1 MASVGLYHLSE
12 QATPEPPAID
22 SQVRDTPTHRH
33 PVLFRV
39 YYASVLAGAAA
50 LFAFAPHG
58 PFEPSPWFLAGG
70 LLLLLGSELAP
81 VTMPGGG
88 YVTASTV
95 FSLPLLLVAG
105 PFWTS
110 LLDAVATV
118 VAHGLVM
125 RKPLVRITHNIA
137 IFTLGYW
144 ATALT
149 FTVLGGRLGAL
160 RFPADGL
167 ALLAA
172 GIVYFAINSGCVSIV
187 LGLTAGP
194 NPWRIWQ
201 RNFQEGLLHHLSF
214 LALGALVLLAWQT
227 AGPWG
232 IVLFGLP
239 FLVSRYSFQA
249 HLELRSDLK
258 DFVRALTEVLE
269 EVDPYTRHHSV
280 RVAEYSV
287 RLARGLG
294 RREHEV
300 DEIEYAAL
308 VHDIGKIGPQHQHIL
323 QKPGS
328 LSHEEQRTLR
338 AHPAAGA
345 EIVAKVR
352 ALRRASEIV
361 RSHHERPDGMGY
373 PFGLRSEDVPIGARI
388 LNVADA
394 FDAMTSDRPYRRA
407 LPLEA
412 ALRELERG
420 AATQF
425 DAQVVECLLRLH
437 RAGQFPLVPSPSSE
451 DLQLLRLK
459 TRVGG

>member
-1 MASVGLYHLSE
+1 VNESP
-12 QATPEPPAID
+12 TP
-22 SQVRDTPTHRH
+22 RH
-33 PVLFRV
+33 PALFRL
-39 YYASVLAGAAA
+39 YYAAVVLGAIALLARPMAAIGHSAYPPPVLLAGAFA
-50 LFAFAPHG
+50 L
-58 PFEPSPWFLAGG
+58 LV
-70 LLLLLGSELAP
+70 LSELMP
-81 VTMPGGG
+81 VALPGGG

-95 FSLPLLLVAG
+95 FNLPCLLVMG
-105 PFWTS
+105 PFWTA
-110 LLDAVATV
+110 LVDLAANA
-118 VAHGLVM
+118 VAHGVVR
-125 RKPLVRITHNIA
+125 RKPLVRVAHNVA
-137 IFTLGYW
+137 IYTLGYF
-144 ATALT
+144 ATSAA
-149 FTVLGGRLGAL
+149 FTLAGGTIGSL
-160 RFPADGL
+160 RFPHDGA
-167 ALLAA
+167 ALLVA
-172 GIVYFAINSGCVSIV
+172 GAVYFLVNSLCVSLVI
-187 LGLTAGP
+187 GLTAGP
-194 NPWRIWQ
+194 SPWRIWQ
-201 RNFQEGLLHHLSF
+201 SNFQQGLLHHLSF
-214 LALGALVLLAWQT
+214 VALGTLVAVVWFG

-232 IVLFGLP
+232 IALFVLP
-239 FLVSRYSFQA
+239 FLVSRYSFKVY
-249 HLELRSDLK
+249 LELKADMK

-280 RVAEYSV
+280 RVSQYAV

-294 RREHEV
+294 RSEREVE
-300 DEIEYAAL
+300 EIEYAAL

-345 EIVAKVR
+345 EIVARVR

-361 RSHHERPDGMGY
+361 RAHHERPDGQGY
-373 PFGLRSEDVPIGARI
+373 PFGLRAEDVPVGARI

-420 AATQF
+420 AGTQF
-425 DAQVVECLLRLH
+425 DRDVTRTLLRLH
-437 RAGQFPLVPSPSSE
+437 AAGEFPLVPSPSSE

>member
-1 MASVGLYHLSE
+1 MN
-12 QATPEPPAID
+12 
-22 SQVRDTPTHRH
+22 DTPTNRH
-33 PVLFRV
+33 PFLFRL
-39 YYASVLAGAAA
+39 YYTFVVLTAGAAFA
-50 LFAFAPHG
+50 LAPR
-58 PFEPSPWFLAGG
+58 PAFEPTPWFLAGG
-70 LLLLLGSELAP
+70 FLLLLGSELVP
-81 VTMPGGG
+81 VTLPGGG
-88 YVTASTV
+88 YVTAGTV
-95 FSLPLLLVAG
+95 FALPLLLVSG
-105 PFWTS
+105 PFWTA
-110 LLDAVATV
+110 LLDAAATL

-125 RKPLVRITHNIA
+125 RRPLVRIVHNMA
-137 IFTLGYW
+137 IFTIGYW
-144 ATALT
+144 ATGLV
-149 FTVLGGRLGAL
+149 FTGLGGHYGAL

-172 GIVYFAINSGCVSIV
+172 GAAYFAVNSLCVSTVI
-187 LGLTAGP
+187 GLTTGP
-194 NPWRIWQ
+194 SPWRVWQ

-214 LALGALVLLAWQT
+214 LALGALVMVAWQS
-227 AGPWG
+227 AGAWG

-239 FLVSRYSFQA
+239 FLVSRHAFQA

-280 RVAEYSV
+280 RVAEYAV

-294 RREHEV
+294 RGEREV
-300 DEIEYAAL
+300 DEIEYAAF
-308 VHDIGKIGPQHQHIL
+308 VHDLGKIGPQHQHIL

-338 AHPAAGA
+338 SHPAAGA

-361 RSHHERPDGMGY
+361 RSHHERPDGQGY
-373 PFGLRSEDVPIGARI
+373 PFGLRSEDVPVGARI

-420 AATQF
+420 AGTQF
-425 DAQVVECLLRLH
+425 DAQVVQCLLRLH

-451 DLQLLRLK
+451 DLQLLRLR
-459 TRVGG
+459 TRAGG

>member
-1 MASVGLYHLSE
+1 MS
-12 QATPEPPAID
+12 
-22 SQVRDTPTHRH
+22 DTPTIRH

-39 YYASVLAGAAA
+39 YYACVLLGAAA
-50 LFAFAPHG
+50 LFAFAPRG
-58 PFEPSPWFLAGG
+58 AFEPTPWFLAGG
-70 LLLLLGSELAP
+70 FLLLLASEMAP
-81 VTMPGGG
+81 VALPGGG

-95 FSLPLLLVAG
+95 FGLPLVLVAG
-105 PFWTS
+105 PFWTA
-110 LLDAVATV
+110 LLDAAATV
-118 VAHGLVM
+118 VAHGILL
-125 RKPLVRITHNIA
+125 RKPLVRVVHNMA

-144 ATALT
+144 ATAWAYAA
-149 FTVLGGRLGAL
+149 LGGEFGAMRL
-160 RFPADGL
+160 PHDGL

-172 GIVYFAINSGCVSIV
+172 GAVYFAVNSGCVSLVI
-187 LGLTAGP
+187 GLTAGP
-194 NPWRIWQ
+194 SPWRIWQ
-201 RNFQEGLLHHLSF
+201 RNFHEGLPHHLSF
-214 LALGALVLLAWQT
+214 LALGALVMVAWQS

-232 IVLFGLP
+232 ILLFGLP
-239 FLVSRYSFQA
+239 FLVSRHSFRA

-258 DFVRALTEVLE
+258 EFVRALTEVLE

-280 RVAEYSV
+280 RVAEYAV

-294 RREHEV
+294 RGEREV

-308 VHDIGKIGPQHQHIL
+308 VHDLGKIGPQHQHIL

-361 RSHHERPDGMGY
+361 RSHHERPDGQGY
-373 PFGLRSEDVPIGARI
+373 PYGLRSEDVPVGARI

-412 ALRELERG
+412 ALGELARG
-420 AATQF
+420 AGTQF
-425 DAQVVECLLRLH
+425 DAQVVHCLLRMH
-437 RAGQFPLVPSPSSE
+437 GAGQFPLVPSPSSE
-451 DLQLLRLK
+451 DLQLLRVR
-459 TRVGG
+459 TRAGG